1 MNKLKKAQKKA
12 AGYIALFAV
21 LAGISL
27 AVGLVA
33 AAILLPL
40 AYCER
45 GYWGYGGEWVLIFT
59 LMAAAYY
66 AGNNLIFRDAEK
78 GGTKH

>member
-1 MNKLKKAQKKA
+1 MNKQKRAQKKA
-12 AGYIALFAV
+12 AGYITLFVV

-27 AVGLVA
+27 AVGLIA
-33 AAILLPL
+33 AVILLPL

-45 GYWGYGGEWVLIFT
+45 GYWGFGGEWGLIFA
-59 LMAAAYY
+59 LMAATYY
-66 AGNNLIFRDAEK
+66 AGNNLIYREVEK